1 MAAKL
6 KGILT
11 SGGELKI
18 SKDDLVRFYND
29 VKEPIVIPANAGGT
43 LRVIPLQKT
52 EVSSCDEQEI
62 EIEIYIHK
70 KRSVIQELITDNNVN
85 IDIGEVEFLSKKLG
99 LDKNSTSS
107 FLNSFGSL
115 NSGKA

>member
-11 SGGELKI
+11 SDGELKI
-18 SKDDLVRFYND
+18 SKDDLIRFYKD
-29 VKEPIVIPANAGGT
+29 VKEPIVIPAKAG
-43 LRVIPLQKT
+43 IPLQKT
-52 EVSSCDEQEI
+52 EEISCDEQEI
-62 EIEIYIHK
+62 EIEIFLHK
-70 KRSVIQELITDNNVN
+70 RKSVIQDQTTDNNVN

-115 NSGKA
+115 KSGKA